1 MEDEPEENDPDFSPN
16 FMELEP
22 SMFPMAE
29 CFGGPVD
36 GSELP
41 VPVED
46 IGVIVSGYNHETGDM
61 MHYKLAQR
69 KDDDTGALKF
79 VYLFVECQHAPGISF
94 DEFMQESLELDARHN
109 PDKYEEEDE

>member
-1 MEDEPEENDPDFSPN
+1 MEDEEDTDGIEHE
-16 FMELEP
+16 FMDIEHGL
-22 SMFPMAE
+22 FPMAE

-36 GSELP
+36 GTELP
-41 VPVED
+41 VPVAD

-69 KDDDTGALKF
+69 KDDATGELKF

-94 DEFMQESLELDARHN
+94 DEFIQESTALDARHN